1 MPTKKKYQPSGRKY
15 NKHDKAMMHESDV
28 YEPFAGY
35 YNSNKDQATYW
46 NMVKT
51 SKGVVPKQFM
61 EMDLP
66 MANDVGEKGQ
76 SVPKY
81 GPYNGDM

>member
-1 MPTKKKYQPSGRKY
+1 MPKKKQSMPTGGVRY
-15 NKHDKAMMHESDV
+15 NKNDKAMKYDSGY

-51 SKGVVPKQFM
+51 SKGVVPQQFM

-76 SVPKY
+76 PSPKY
-81 GPYNGDM
+81 GLGK